1 MKKIDGYVLS
11 NNDIDNIL
19 DFIEEDGFYFLVDEI
34 KDIFLTY
41 PLSIIDGDLVHQII
55 KEM

>member
-1 MKKIDGYVLS
+1 MLS

-55 KEM
+55 KEKVGE